1 MNHWAQRQRSIFW
14 KYDQNPAITQG
25 LKTIIL
31 MSCSA
36 FCLLSAIHLNM
47 TLTLVKK
54 KENRTTHLFLAK
66 RILLWNFKHV
76 LLLHPTVSR
85 LCVWR
90 FFNIQYGSICH
101 RAEASIPECNTRRL
115 FFLRFSQS
123 IHGILRVFSPN
134 CYATGPKP
142 SLKSKQSNPPQSRR
156 PDRRID
162 MQDCCQHRGPDSLH
176 LPEATTQR
184 WQHLCPVSPHT
195 QQGRRF
201 EILGWMELIK
211 PTIRPSIHPS
221 NSKPNDAKSII
232 FKC

>member
-1 MNHWAQRQRSIFW
+1 
-14 KYDQNPAITQG
+14 
-25 LKTIIL
+25 

-36 FCLLSAIHLNM
+36 FCLLSAIHLNK

-54 KENRTTHLFLAK
+54 RKKELHICFWQK
-66 RILLWNFKHV
+66 GFCSVWNFKHK

-90 FFNIQYGSICH
+90 FFNIQNGSICH
-101 RAEASIPECNTRRL
+101 WAEASIPECNTRHL

-123 IHGILRVFSPN
+123 IHGILLVFSPS

-156 PDRRID
+156 PDWRID

-184 WQHLCPVSPHT
+184 WQHLCPLSHHT

-201 EILGWMELIK
+201 EISGWMGLTK
-211 PTIRPSIHPS
+211 PTIHPSIQLETQQ
-221 NSKPNDAKSII
+221 
-232 FKC
+232 C